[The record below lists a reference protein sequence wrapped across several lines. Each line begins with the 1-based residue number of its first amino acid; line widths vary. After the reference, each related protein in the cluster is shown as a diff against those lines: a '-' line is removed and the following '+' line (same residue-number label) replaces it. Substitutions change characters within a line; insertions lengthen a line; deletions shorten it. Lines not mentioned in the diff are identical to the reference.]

1 MTDPLPGPEETE
13 VNPEILVEQALG
25 ARLDLR
31 AIATAIEA
39 SEARVRL
46 ERRKAW
52 GDVAAGPAFQNNGG
66 SNGGDIA
73 GPGLSLTLP
82 IFDQNQ
88 AQVARA
94 SLTPSSVSVSPDISG
109 ISQSTVAKV
118 EANGDVSPFS
128 LFGFGDSSK
137 TTATGATSGVNG
149 EQEAASRK
157 SVKSQEMPGPFL
169 KS

>member
-1 MTDPLPGPEETE
+1 MPEGELGLLIRMARGE
-13 VNPEILVEQALG
+13 KVSVE
-25 ARLDLR
+25 
-31 AIATAIEA
+31 
-39 SEARVRL
+39 
-46 ERRKAW
+46 
-52 GDVAAGPAFQNNGG
+52 
-66 SNGGDIA
+66 
-73 GPGLSLTLP
+73 
-82 IFDQNQ
+82 
-88 AQVARA
+88 QVARA

-109 ISQSTVAKV
+109 TSQSTVAKV